1 MPRFALTMAKQ
12 LVDALRDLAPIV
24 AVIVFFQVVVVRQP
38 FPDVASVAVGLVCV
52 VLGLAL
58 FIQGLESGLFPLGEA
73 LAQGLARRGSATV
86 LLALAFCLGFGT
98 TVAEPALIAVAAE
111 AAKVAAE
118 ADFIGGSQAAQ
129 DRYALELRVVVALA
143 VGLAIVLG
151 VLRILKGWP
160 IHRFII
166 SGYVLV
172 MVMTLF
178 APEEIVGVAYDSGGV
193 TTSTITVPLIT
204 AWGVGLALHH
214 TGAQPDAGRLWTDRL
229 RKPHTHDLRAGLRDG
244 DVMLEWLALFGETL
258 LYTLRDVTPIVV
270 ILVVFQVGVLR
281 RRLPNVRGIATGSV
295 MVLLGLALFLIGLD
309 QALFPIGETMA
320 RQLTEMAGE
329 SALAGVV
336 RWEDYWVV
344 YLFAAAIGFA
354 TTAAEPSLIAV
365 APKAQEV
372 SGGAVNAWGLRIA
385 VAVGVAAGVAL
396 GCFRIV
402 TGSPLPWYILA
413 AYVVVIV
420 LTYLSRRTI
429 IPLAY
434 DSGGVTTS
442 TVTVPVVAALG
453 LGLAAS
459 VPGRSPLIRWL
470 RAHRFRQCLPHHVGA
485 RLRHR
490 RRTGGTLAHPEGT
503 PGGEDMKM
511 ALVVALVS
519 KDKTDHIVDAA
530 RAGGATGAT
539 IISSVPR
546 RGAGTGKDLSRAG
559 PDREPGRGAVPGGG
573 TESPGHPRT
582 HRGGRRNG
590 PRARG
595 RRRLSDF
602 R

>member
-1 MPRFALTMAKQ
+1 
-12 LVDALRDLAPIV
+12 
-24 AVIVFFQVVVVRQP
+24 
-38 FPDVASVAVGLVCV
+38 
-52 VLGLAL
+52 
-58 FIQGLESGLFPLGEA
+58 
-73 LAQGLARRGSATV
+73 
-86 LLALAFCLGFGT
+86 
-98 TVAEPALIAVAAE
+98 
-111 AAKVAAE
+111 
-118 ADFIGGSQAAQ
+118 
-129 DRYALELRVVVALA
+129 
-143 VGLAIVLG
+143 
-151 VLRILKGWP
+151 
-160 IHRFII
+160 
-166 SGYVLV
+166 
-172 MVMTLF
+172 
-178 APEEIVGVAYDSGGV
+178 
-193 TTSTITVPLIT
+193 
-204 AWGVGLALHH
+204 
-214 TGAQPDAGRLWTDRL
+214 
-229 RKPHTHDLRAGLRDG
+229 
-244 DVMLEWLALFGETL
+244 MLEWLALFGETL

-281 RRLPNVRGIATGSV
+281 RRLPNVRGIAAGSV

-365 APKAQEV
+365 ALKAQEV

-459 VPGRSPLIRWL
+459 VPGRSPLIDGFGLIAFASVFPIMSVLGYAIAAERVERW
-470 RAHRFRQCLPHHVGA
+470 RTRRERQEV
-485 RLRHR
+485 
-490 RRTGGTLAHPEGT
+490 
-503 PGGEDMKM
+503 
-511 ALVVALVS
+511 
-519 KDKTDHIVDAA
+519 KT
-530 RAGGATGAT
+530 
-539 IISSVPR
+539 
-546 RGAGTGKDLSRAG
+546 
-559 PDREPGRGAVPGGG
+559 
-573 TESPGHPRT
+573 
-582 HRGGRRNG
+582 
-590 PRARG
+590 
-595 RRRLSDF
+595 
-602 R
+602 